1 MQWQH
6 QGVFTSFSP
15 GLTPPQQ
22 GVFQSFPVHQQH
34 PNALFQAGPTYAQAQ
49 PFANTTTSV
58 DKRNVLPS
66 RTPPGKALSPEQV
79 QQQREDAEYKLLQ
92 SMQDTV
98 ARHHFVRNQAAEIPD
113 SVDLL
118 EGYVK
123 AGDDKENVPHPSV
136 NKDEELGFMGLNMFV
151 DGYTNPPPNPEDQS
165 RFDGMSITKLFVSVE
180 SMITG
185 LRSHLVESRAE
196 VPLKGSGWKQFE
208 VG

>member
-1 MQWQH
+1 MC
-6 QGVFTSFSP
+6 
-15 GLTPPQQ
+15 
-22 GVFQSFPVHQQH
+22 
-34 PNALFQAGPTYAQAQ
+34 
-49 PFANTTTSV
+49 
-58 DKRNVLPS
+58 

-118 EGYVK
+118 EGYDCARVHAVKPHSTICEAGLSVLGRYVK